1 MINHGKACIRISEYF
16 AKETGMPCVMNI
28 WTGDGFKDVPADRM
42 GPRMRYKDSIEQILS
57 EPYDHNLVKPC
68 VESKVFGIG
77 VESYTVGSA
86 EFTLSFAALHDG
98 CMPLMDN
105 GHYHPL
111 EYVSDKIP
119 AMLCFY
125 PEFAGDITV
134 ADGIYV
140 ICGYTDMRKSIDGL
154 CAVVKDQ
161 LNMNPSRPNA
171 IYLFCGR
178 RSDRI
183 KVLLHEREGFVLLYK
198 RLDANVGKYRWPRN
212 RNEVKPI
219 TWRQFDW
226 LMSGLEIEQPKAIK
240 STGNA

>member
-1 MINHGKACIRISEYF
+1 
-16 AKETGMPCVMNI
+16 
-28 WTGDGFKDVPADRM
+28 
-42 GPRMRYKDSIEQILS
+42 
-57 EPYDHNLVKPC
+57 
-68 VESKVFGIG
+68 
-77 VESYTVGSA
+77 
-86 EFTLSFAALHDG
+86 
-98 CMPLMDN
+98 
-105 GHYHPL
+105 
-111 EYVSDKIP
+111 
-119 AMLCFY
+119 ML
-125 PEFAGDITV
+125 GDITV
-134 ADGIYV
+134 ADEIYV

-226 LMSGLEIEQPKAIK
+226 LMSGLETEQPKAIK
-240 STGNA
+240 NTGNAFPLALWYNWTIEKERKNNAFRSKGYPALRA